1 FFVNLKYIMTTSCSD
16 NASHSG
22 CCQHKVCPADHY
34 AFLLR
39 SGAANV
45 VGPKICFDNKMYVLN
60 NVGWGLNIVLLKGKI
75 ILKKE
80 KCLILS
86 FTLLKGLLNFLKM
99 VQAGNIILVAS
110 YEDPT
115 VLLTD
120 EIREIFAGMGST
132 MIRSVKYRDS
142 WVFAGAAGMN
152 KQSLFEKLITNDE
165 KTNAYGAWPE
175 MGEVGGC
182 FPRKI

>member
-1 FFVNLKYIMTTSCSD
+1 CSLSLCSGLFE
-16 NASHSG
+16 SHSS

-45 VGPKICFDNKMYVLN
+45 VGPKICFDNKIIMGGSQN
-60 NVGWGLNIVLLKGKI
+60 NVGWGLNIVLLKG
-75 ILKKE
+75 E
-80 KCLILS
+80 
-86 FTLLKGLLNFLKM
+86 TGELLRCNYFNRYSRGLLNFLKM